1 MGEKGV
7 EMARLAAM
15 AALVLLLAVGA
26 TATLPLTL
34 DNDQLVHGNP
44 LDLGDGAV
52 TAGRRGGACT
62 AYHTAFAA
70 ASSNR
75 AGNDE
80 EDEDDEY
87 SALGEAASV
96 RKRGKEGSAKNQAK
110 NRKRIIGGKRK
121 HANKRLCDIATDCY
135 KHACQG
141 KCKSFEGSTQCD
153 KQCTIHSGNA
163 HRRRRLAL
171 RRSELGEGNSA
182 LRGHARAARRY
193 ARAKKNSSA
202 CKC

>member
-34 DNDQLVHGNP
+34 DNDQLVPGNP

-52 TAGRRGGACT
+52 TAGRRGGACA

-96 RKRGKEGSAKNQAK
+96 RKRGKENQAK

-121 HANKRLCDIATDCY
+121 HANKRLCDIATECY
-135 KHACQG
+135 
-141 KCKSFEGSTQCD
+141 
-153 KQCTIHSGNA
+153 
-163 HRRRRLAL
+163 
-171 RRSELGEGNSA
+171 
-182 LRGHARAARRY
+182 
-193 ARAKKNSSA
+193 
-202 CKC
+202 